1 MVANYAAFYDQAKAF
16 YKVGT
21 KPKVD
26 VTIAEVNLS
35 NAKLN
40 LIQAENA
47 VDIAMAKLNNTM
59 GLPYSNKYKVTETL
73 RYEPCDITLDL
84 SLVHI

>member
-1 MVANYAAFYDQAKAF
+1 MVKKYEQFYEQAKAF

-35 NAKLN
+35 NAKLT
-40 LIQAENA
+40 LIQAEHA
-47 VDIAMAKLNNTM
+47 VEIAMAKLNNAI
-59 GLPYSNKYKVTETL
+59 GLPYFNKY
-73 RYEPCDITLDL
+73 I
-84 SLVHI
+84 IN